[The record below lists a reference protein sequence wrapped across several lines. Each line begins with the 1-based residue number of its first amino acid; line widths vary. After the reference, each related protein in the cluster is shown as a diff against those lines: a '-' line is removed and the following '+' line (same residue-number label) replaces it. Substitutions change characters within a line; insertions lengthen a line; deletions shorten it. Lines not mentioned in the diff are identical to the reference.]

1 METLAEALSPKFLIL
16 YLFIGSALYIHFRG
30 TVRHRFARQLSDH
43 STFLAPFNV
52 FMYAFSAVPNKPIL
66 ETADVP
72 QLREVRDNWEVFRD
86 EARAL
91 MADGEIKASDKHD
104 DLGFNSFFRR
114 GWKRFYLKWYGD
126 DLPSARELC
135 PKTTAILAGVPGVKA
150 AMFALLPP
158 GGRLVQHRDPFAGSL
173 RYHLGLITP
182 NDDRCRIYVDGQ
194 EYSWRDGDDILFDET
209 YIHWAINE
217 AETTRVI
224 LFADIERPMRYRWA
238 AAFNRFLGRTLAP
251 ATATKNRDGDDV
263 GWANRAF
270 KYIYWFRLRGKALK
284 KYNRKLYYGLKYAV
298 GIAIL
303 ALIFLS

>member
-1 METLAEALSPKFLIL
+1 MNILAEAVTLKFLIL
-16 YLFIGSALYIHFRG
+16 YLFIGSALYVHFRG

-72 QLREVRDNWEVFRD
+72 ELQVLRDNWEVFRD
-86 EARAL
+86 EARSL
-91 MADGEIKASDKHD
+91 MTEGEIKAAERYD

-126 DLPSARELC
+126 DLPSAQELC
-135 PKTTAILAGVPGVKA
+135 PRTTAILNRVPQVKA

-194 EYSWRDGDDILFDET
+194 AYSWRDGGDILFDET
-209 YIHWAINE
+209 YIHWAVNE
-217 AETTRVI
+217 AGSTRVI

-238 AAFNRFLGRTLAP
+238 AAVNRFLARTLAP
-251 ATATKNRDGDDV
+251 ATATRNREGDGV
-263 GWANRAF
+263 GWANRIF
-270 KYIYWFRLRGKALK
+270 KYLYWVRLQGKALK
-284 KYNRKLYYGLKYAV
+284 RYNRRLYYAVKYTI
-298 GIAIL
+298 GIAIV
-303 ALIFLS
+303 ALIFA

>member
-1 METLAEALSPKFLIL
+1 VDLIAEALSLKFLVL
-16 YLFIGSALYIHFRG
+16 YAFVASALYVHFRG

-66 ETADVP
+66 TPADVP
-72 QLREVRDNWEVFRD
+72 ALAMLRSNWPVFRD
-86 EARAL
+86 EAAAL
-91 MADGEIKASDKHD
+91 LSEGEIKASERYD

-126 DLPSARELC
+126 DLPSAQALC
-135 PKTTAILAGVPGVKA
+135 PRTVALLRQVPEVKA

-194 EYSWRDGDDILFDET
+194 AYSWRDGEDILFDET
-209 YIHWAINE
+209 YIHWAVNE
-217 AETTRVI
+217 ADTTRVI
-224 LFADIERPMRYRWA
+224 LFADVERPMRYRWA
-238 AAFNRFLGRTLAP
+238 QAVNRFLGRTLAP
-251 ATATKNRDGDDV
+251 ATATRNREGDQV
-263 GWANRAF
+263 GWANRVF
-270 KYIYWFRLRGKALK
+270 KYVYWFRLQGKALK
-284 KYNRKLYYGLKYAV
+284 RYNRRLYYGVKYAIGLAV
-298 GIAIL
+298 L
-303 ALIFLS
+303 ALIFL